1 MKNASFYFAVVCC
14 IMSQVFIALD
24 MGGSGILKLS
34 WLLPFS
40 FFILLRAKHLL
51 NKKIVPYY
59 MFLIVFVFYCACCEA
74 VTGAIYIGADINNIF
89 ISIFILAISYAYGM
103 NVQNIEKSLNKLAW
117 SLFAASFAYGI
128 AVYIKFLM
136 GADMFS
142 TIYAYDDKNSAAQI
156 FLSACVIL
164 FTLYKPFNT
173 IQKIIKYSLIAVL
186 LYIIFILKSRATIL
200 GFFFIISYF
209 TFAYKNKK
217 VRYIFFGGI
226 LVIILFI
233 LINPSLYRTVVE
245 GILFANRDS
254 SDINSL
260 SSGRVEQMG
269 ECIDMFISSPL
280 IGIGNKYFDCFPVII
295 LTQYGIL
302 GAIIVFVF
310 LGRRIKECY
319 CLLDKTNMLDL
330 CAYLLMVTY
339 LLDSLFEA
347 QPPFG
352 PGVKCFPLW
361 MIWGIMLSNKN
372 RNNIKTYIG
381 KLY

>member
-1 MKNASFYFAVVCC
+1 MKNSSFYFAVVCC
-14 IMSQVFIALD
+14 IISQIFKALD
-24 MGGSGILKLS
+24 LEGSGILKLS
-34 WLLPFS
+34 WLIPFTI
-40 FFILLRAKHLL
+40 FILFRTKHIFS
-51 NKKIVPYY
+51 KTISQYY
-59 MFLIVFVFYCACCEA
+59 VFLIVFVFYCACCEA
-74 VTGAIYIGADINNIF
+74 ITGASYIGADINNIS
-89 ISIFILAISYAYGM
+89 ISIFILATSYAYGM

-117 SLFAASFAYGI
+117 SFFAASFVYGI

-142 TIYAYDDKNSAAQI
+142 IIYAYDDKNSAAQI

-173 IQKIIKYSLIAVL
+173 MQKIIMYTLIALL
-186 LYIIFILKSRATIL
+186 LYIMFILKSRATL
-200 GFFFIISYF
+200 VGFFLVIGYFI
-209 TFAYKNKK
+209 FAYNNKK
-217 VRYIFFGGI
+217 VRYILFGSI
-226 LVIILFI
+226 LLIILFI
-233 LINPSLYRTVVE
+233 VTNPSLYRTVVE

-260 SSGRVEQMG
+260 SSGRVEQMRK
-269 ECIDMFISSPL
+269 CIDLFFSSPL

-295 LTQYGIL
+295 LTQYGII
-302 GAIIVFVF
+302 GATIVFVF

-319 CLLDKTNMLDL
+319 SLLNKTNMLDL
-330 CAYLLMVTY
+330 CAYLLMATY
-339 LLDSLFEA
+339 LLNSLFEA

-372 RNNIKTYIG
+372 RNRVKKCI
-381 KLY
+381 